1 MSQVE
6 HPERRTLRDPDGSK
20 GRELMQ
26 LLLDDLQRTKERWDR
41 LCPGVDPVI
50 NEFASTTGAQ
60 PESWLER
67 TPSRFLT
74 WADGEYNHSIS
85 MKLPSEGESLDVWTA
100 TWQDNIDL
108 GRRTTYT
115 LHERLETPALEEPL
129 RTCLG
134 DMLVALNTI
143 IENPQTVL
151 SGGPLPRENQE
162 LSITVSTLPSVPQFI

>member
-1 MSQVE
+1 
-6 HPERRTLRDPDGSK
+6 
-20 GRELMQ
+20 
-26 LLLDDLQRTKERWDR
+26 
-41 LCPGVDPVI
+41 
-50 NEFASTTGAQ
+50 
-60 PESWLER
+60 
-67 TPSRFLT
+67 
-74 WADGEYNHSIS
+74 